1 MKINYNMAT
10 VFTKKDLVMKKS
22 EIKKEFTNIYF
33 LFGVLILM
41 LMLIS
46 TQLLLITQV
55 KKIDQPAY
63 KLTYLTDFELIEFA
77 IIWQESKANP
87 NPKYSDGESEG
98 ILQITPIYVKEC
110 NRILGYNKYTLHDRR
125 NPLKSHE
132 MFLVVQNYHNPEKD
146 VKKAVKL
153 HNKGKRYFEE
163 VMDRYNCLKLYQEI
177 LTFKNK

>member
-1 MKINYNMAT
+1 
-10 VFTKKDLVMKKS
+10 MKK
-22 EIKKEFTNIYF
+22 IRKNFRNIYF
-33 LFGVLILM
+33 LFGVLILI

-46 TQLLLITQV
+46 IKLLFSTDDII
-55 KKIDQPAY
+55 KKIEQPTPTD
-63 KLTYLTDFELIEFA
+63 LTYLTDFELIELA

-87 NPKYSDGESEG
+87 NPKHSDGQSEG
-98 ILQITPIYVKEC
+98 ILQITPIYVDEV
-110 NRILGYNKYTLHDRR
+110 NRILGYNKYTYADRK

-153 HNKGKRYFEE
+153 HNKGKRYFDE
-163 VMDRYNCLKLYQEI
+163 VMDRYNCLRLYQEI

>member
-1 MKINYNMAT
+1 MKPLDRISFYLCVALT
-10 VFTKKDLVMKKS
+10 IYIIFS
-22 EIKKEFTNIYF
+22 EIQSI
-33 LFGVLILM
+33 
-41 LMLIS
+41 
-46 TQLLLITQV
+46 
-55 KKIDQPAY
+55 KIEKQSIKIEKQFVP
-63 KLTYLTDFELIEFA
+63 LTDFELIELA

-110 NRILGYNKYTLHDRR
+110 NRILGKNKYTLHDRR

-153 HNKGKRYFEE
+153 HNKAGWYFEE
-163 VMDRYNCLKLYQEI
+163 VMDRYNFVKLHQEI

>member
-1 MKINYNMAT
+1 
-10 VFTKKDLVMKKS
+10 MKKS

-46 TQLLLITQV
+46 TQLLFITQDII

-63 KLTYLTDFELIEFA
+63 KLTYLTEFELIELA
-77 IIWQESKANP
+77 IIWQETKFNP

-163 VMDRYNCLKLYQEI
+163 VMDRYNCLKLHQEI
-177 LTFKNK
+177 LKFKNKYRETIKVNKEK

>member
-1 MKINYNMAT
+1 MNLLKNTYTMNKIIKNINCTFNGCLNYYLHRDFDYFFLEIQSIKT
-10 VFTKKDLVMKKS
+10 
-22 EIKKEFTNIYF
+22 EIKSI
-33 LFGVLILM
+33 
-41 LMLIS
+41 
-46 TQLLLITQV
+46 
-55 KKIDQPAY
+55 KIEKQFIP
-63 KLTYLTDFELIEFA
+63 LTDFELIELA

-87 NPKYSDGESEG
+87 NRNTLTGKVKVYSNN
-98 ILQITPIYVKEC
+98 PIYVKEA
-110 NRILGYNKYTLHDRR
+110 NRILGKNKYTLHDRR

-177 LTFKNK
+177 LIFKNK